1 MKKVHY
7 LLLAAM
13 LPVAGLANAAFAWC
27 QTISFT
33 DGSSFCFD
41 IAKTGTDTYRAEVS
55 SSRVSSNSLSCK
67 LTLPNNNRVD
77 LPNCQWNFNYGGSD
91 MRVEL
96 RADTPNAY
104 SVLVA
109 NYDFRNGRF
118 TDGSDSNNRDWNNN
132 YWGYQVDFSSVSTN
146 NPSTDQWIDMT
157 LRVRNTSASYS
168 NYFNGRVNFT
178 VEEYRN
184 GTWRTASSSDYSLER
199 SSYDFSYSDA
209 GERRLTNFLRFRNN
223 GQYRILAQIDGTN
236 YTAYQTFTVG
246 NGNNNRWDNNR
257 SNWVAIDDI
266 STTSPSVDQWISL
279 RVRRDGSYYSSQT
292 VRFEVEEYRD
302 GYWRSAYSS
311 DYDLDRS
318 SYTFYSSESS
328 KSFSSFLKF
337 RKDGEFRLTARLDN
351 GETTTVSFYV
361 GRGRNNNTS
370 SQIRVEKSGS
380 SSVSAG
386 SWVDLNLTA
395 YQRYSN
401 SKNENYNGELSVKV
415 QKKDWYYWS
424 TASSSDYDISSSYV
438 NFYRS
443 DYGRKYLTNFI
454 RFRNN
459 GQYKVIFTD
468 RSDSSITDSIEL
480 SVGGSYYDNTW
491 RQNNNNYNYTNAE
504 YDKLRAV
511 YNIWQ
516 GVISTLKRDYPRL
529 RNSSFWQSESDR
541 FYNNMRAV
549 INGERNP
556 AFDSWNRFYQGFMD
570 WFSLTLRTR

>member
-67 LTLPNNNRVD
+67 LTLPNNNRID

-91 MRVEL
+91 MKVEL
-96 RADTPNAY
+96 RADTPNSY

-257 SNWVAIDDI
+257 INWVAIDDI
-266 STTSPSVDQWISL
+266 STTSPSVDQWVSL

-302 GYWRSAYSS
+302 WYWRSAYSS

-370 SQIRVEKSGS
+370 SQLRVEKSGS

>member
-13 LPVAGLANAAFAWC
+13 LPVAGLVNAAFAWC

-55 SSRVSSNSLSCK
+55 SSHVSSNSLSCK
-67 LTLPNNNRVD
+67 LTLPNNNRID

-91 MRVEL
+91 MKVEL

-246 NGNNNRWDNNR
+246 NGNNNRRDNNR

-337 RKDGEFRLTARLDN
+337 RKDGEFRLTVRLDN
-351 GETTTVSFYV
+351 GETTTASFYV

>member
-246 NGNNNRWDNNR
+246 NGNNNRRDNKR

-351 GETTTVSFYV
+351 GETTTASFYV

>member
-91 MRVEL
+91 MKVEL
-96 RADTPNAY
+96 RAETPNAY

-292 VRFEVEEYRD
+292 VRFELEEYRD

-318 SYTFYSSESS
+318 SYTFYSSENS

-351 GETTTVSFYV
+351 GETTTATFHV

>member
-67 LTLPNNNRVD
+67 LTLPNNNRID

-91 MRVEL
+91 MKVEL
-96 RADTPNAY
+96 RAETSNSY

-236 YTAYQTFTVG
+236 YTTYQTFTVG

-257 SNWVAIDDI
+257 INWVAIDDI
-266 STTSPSVDQWISL
+266 STTSPSVDQWVSL

-302 GYWRSAYSS
+302 WYWRSAYSS

-351 GETTTVSFYV
+351 GETTTASFYV

-370 SQIRVEKSGS
+370 SQLRVEKSGS

>member
-55 SSRVSSNSLSCK
+55 SSRVGSNSLSCK
-67 LTLPNNNRVD
+67 LTFPNNNRID

-91 MRVEL
+91 MKVEL
-96 RADTPNAY
+96 RAETPNAY

-246 NGNNNRWDNNR
+246 NSNNNRWDNNR

-266 STTSPSVDQWISL
+266 STTSPSVDQWVSL
-279 RVRRDGSYYSSQT
+279 RVRRDGNYYSSQT

-351 GETTTVSFYV
+351 GETTTASFYV

-424 TASSSDYDISSSYV
+424 MASSSDYDISSSYV

-468 RSDSSITDSIEL
+468 KSDSSITDSIEL

-556 AFDSWNRFYQGFMD
+556 TFDSWNRFYQGFMD

>member
-67 LTLPNNNRVD
+67 LTLPNNNRID

-91 MRVEL
+91 MKVEL
-96 RADTPNAY
+96 RADTPNSY

-132 YWGYQVDFSSVSTN
+132 YWGYQIDFSSVSTN

-209 GERRLTNFLRFRNN
+209 GERRLTNFLRFRNT

-266 STTSPSVDQWISL
+266 STTSPSVDQWVSL

-337 RKDGEFRLTARLDN
+337 RKDGEFRLIARLDN
-351 GETTTVSFYV
+351 GETTTASFYV
-361 GRGRNNNTS
+361 GSGRNNNTS

>member
-1 MKKVHY
+1 
-7 LLLAAM
+7 M

-91 MRVEL
+91 MKVEL
-96 RADTPNAY
+96 RAETPNAY

-292 VRFEVEEYRD
+292 VRFELEEYRD

-318 SYTFYSSESS
+318 SYTFYSSENS

-351 GETTTVSFYV
+351 GETTTATFHV

-556 AFDSWNRFYQGFMD
+556 TFDSWNRFYQGFMD

>member
-13 LPVAGLANAAFAWC
+13 LPVAGMANAAFAWC

-55 SSRVSSNSLSCK
+55 SSRVSSSSLSCK
-67 LTLPNNNRVD
+67 LTLPNNNRID

-132 YWGYQVDFSSVSTN
+132 YWGYQVDFSSISTN

-266 STTSPSVDQWISL
+266 STTSPSVDQWVSL

-351 GETTTVSFYV
+351 GETATASFYV

-370 SQIRVEKSGS
+370 SQLRVEKSGS

-415 QKKDWYYWS
+415 QKKDGYYWS

-556 AFDSWNRFYQGFMD
+556 TFDSWNRFYQGFMD

>member
-55 SSRVSSNSLSCK
+55 SSRVSSSSLSCK
-67 LTLPNNNRVD
+67 LTLPNNNRID

-91 MRVEL
+91 MKVEL

-351 GETTTVSFYV
+351 GETTIASFYV
-361 GRGRNNNTS
+361 GRGRNNTTS

-491 RQNNNNYNYTNAE
+491 RQNNTNYNYTNAE

>member
-91 MRVEL
+91 MKVEL
-96 RADTPNAY
+96 RAETSNSY

-118 TDGSDSNNRDWNNN
+118 TDGSDDGNRKND
-132 YWGYQVDFSSVSTN
+132 YWGYQIDFNSVSST
-146 NPSTDQWIDMT
+146 NPSTNQWIDMT
-157 LRVRNTSASYS
+157 LKVRNTSSSSS
-168 NYFNGRVNFT
+168 NYFNGRVNFS
-178 VEEYRN
+178 VEEYRD
-184 GTWRTASSSDYSLER
+184 GYWRSASSSDYDLER
-199 SSYDFSYSDA
+199 SSYTFSSSDW
-209 GERRLTNFLRFRNN
+209 GERRMTNFLRFRNN
-223 GQYRILAQIDGTN
+223 GRYKIVAQIDGTN

-279 RVRRDGSYYSSQT
+279 RVRRDGNSYSSQT

-351 GETTTVSFYV
+351 GETTTSNFHV

-468 RSDSSITDSIEL
+468 RSDSSITDGIEL

>member
-13 LPVAGLANAAFAWC
+13 LPVAGLANSAFAWC

-91 MRVEL
+91 MKVEL
-96 RADTPNAY
+96 RAETPNAY

-246 NGNNNRWDNNR
+246 NSNNNRWDNNR
-257 SNWVAIDDI
+257 SSWVAIDDI
-266 STTSPSVDQWISL
+266 STTSPSVDQWVSL

-491 RQNNNNYNYTNAE
+491 RQNNTNYNYTNAE

-556 AFDSWNRFYQGFMD
+556 TFDSWNRFYQGFMD

>member
-55 SSRVSSNSLSCK
+55 SSRVSSSSLSCK
-67 LTLPNNNRVD
+67 LTLPNNNRID

-91 MRVEL
+91 MKVEL
-96 RADTPNAY
+96 RADMPNAY

-246 NGNNNRWDNNR
+246 NGNNNRRDNNR

-351 GETTTVSFYV
+351 GETTTASFYV

-556 AFDSWNRFYQGFMD
+556 TFDSWNRFYQGFMD

>member
-91 MRVEL
+91 MKVEL

-351 GETTTVSFYV
+351 GETTTASFYV

-370 SQIRVEKSGS
+370 SQLRVEKSGS

-556 AFDSWNRFYQGFMD
+556 TFDSWNRFYQGFMD

>member
-67 LTLPNNNRVD
+67 LTLPDNNRID

-91 MRVEL
+91 MKVEL
-96 RADTPNAY
+96 RAETSNSY

-236 YTAYQTFTVG
+236 YTTYQTFTVG

-257 SNWVAIDDI
+257 INWVAIDDI
-266 STTSPSVDQWISL
+266 STTSPSVDQWVSL

-302 GYWRSAYSS
+302 WYWRSAYSS

-351 GETTTVSFYV
+351 GETTTASFYV

-370 SQIRVEKSGS
+370 SQLRVEKSGS

>member
-7 LLLAAM
+7 LLLTAM

-91 MRVEL
+91 MKVEL
-96 RADTPNAY
+96 RADAPNAY

-236 YTAYQTFTVG
+236 YTAYQAFTVG

-351 GETTTVSFYV
+351 GETTTASFYV

>member
-67 LTLPNNNRVD
+67 LTLPNNNRID

-91 MRVEL
+91 MKVEL
-96 RADTPNAY
+96 RAETSNSY

-236 YTAYQTFTVG
+236 YTTYQTFTVG

-257 SNWVAIDDI
+257 INWVAIDDI
-266 STTSPSVDQWISL
+266 STTSPSVDQWVSL

-302 GYWRSAYSS
+302 WYWRSAYSS

-351 GETTTVSFYV
+351 GETTTASFYV

-370 SQIRVEKSGS
+370 SQLRVEKSGS

-556 AFDSWNRFYQGFMD
+556 TFDSWNRFYQGFMD

>member
-67 LTLPNNNRVD
+67 LTLPNNNRID

-91 MRVEL
+91 MKVEL
-96 RADTPNAY
+96 RAETSNSY

-118 TDGSDSNNRDWNNN
+118 TDGSDDGNRKND
-132 YWGYQVDFSSVSTN
+132 YWGYQIDFNSVSST
-146 NPSTDQWIDMT
+146 NPSTNQWIDMT
-157 LRVRNTSASYS
+157 LKVRNTSSSSS
-168 NYFNGRVNFT
+168 NYFNGRVNFS
-178 VEEYRN
+178 VEEYRD
-184 GTWRTASSSDYSLER
+184 GYWRSASSSDYDLER
-199 SSYDFSYSDA
+199 SSYTFSSSDW
-209 GERRLTNFLRFRNN
+209 GERRMTNFLRFRNN
-223 GQYRILAQIDGTN
+223 GRYKIVAQIDGTN

-279 RVRRDGSYYSSQT
+279 RVRRDGNSYSSQT

-351 GETTTVSFYV
+351 GETTTSNFHV

-401 SKNENYNGELSVKV
+401 TKNENYNGELSVKV

>member
-55 SSRVSSNSLSCK
+55 SSRVSSSSLSCK
-67 LTLPNNNRVD
+67 LTLPNNNRID

-91 MRVEL
+91 MKVEL

-246 NGNNNRWDNNR
+246 DGNNNRRDNNR

-351 GETTTVSFYV
+351 GETTTASFYV
-361 GRGRNNNTS
+361 GRGRNNTTS

>member
-55 SSRVSSNSLSCK
+55 SSRVSSSSLSCK

-91 MRVEL
+91 MKVEL
-96 RADTPNAY
+96 RAETSNSY

-257 SNWVAIDDI
+257 INWVAIDDI
-266 STTSPSVDQWISL
+266 STTSPSVDQWVSL

-351 GETTTVSFYV
+351 GETTTASFYV

-529 RNSSFWQSESDR
+529 RNSSCWQSESDR

>member
-55 SSRVSSNSLSCK
+55 SSRVSSSSLSCK
-67 LTLPNNNRVD
+67 LTLPNNNRID

-91 MRVEL
+91 MKVEL

-351 GETTTVSFYV
+351 GGTTTASFYV
-361 GRGRNNNTS
+361 GRGRNNNAS

>member
-91 MRVEL
+91 MKVEL
-96 RADTPNAY
+96 RAETPNAY

-266 STTSPSVDQWISL
+266 STTSPSVDQWVSL
-279 RVRRDGSYYSSQT
+279 RVRRDGNYYSSQT

-351 GETTTVSFYV
+351 GETTTASFYV

-424 TASSSDYDISSSYV
+424 TALSSDYDISSSYV

-556 AFDSWNRFYQGFMD
+556 TFDSWNRFYQGFMD

>member
-13 LPVAGLANAAFAWC
+13 LPVVGLANAAFAWC

>member
-13 LPVAGLANAAFAWC
+13 LPLAGLANAAFAWC

-55 SSRVSSNSLSCK
+55 SSRVSSSSLSCK

-91 MRVEL
+91 MKVEL

-118 TDGSDSNNRDWNNN
+118 TDGSDDGNRKND
-132 YWGYQVDFSSVSTN
+132 YWGYQIDFNSVSST
-146 NPSTDQWIDMT
+146 NPSTNQWIDMT
-157 LRVRNTSASYS
+157 LKVRNTSSSSS
-168 NYFNGRVNFT
+168 NYFNGRVNFS
-178 VEEYRN
+178 VEEYRD
-184 GTWRTASSSDYSLER
+184 GYWRSASSSDYDLER
-199 SSYDFSYSDA
+199 SSYTFSSSDW
-209 GERRLTNFLRFRNN
+209 GERRMTNFLRFRNN
-223 GQYRILAQIDGTN
+223 GRYKIVAQIDGTN
-236 YTAYQTFTVG
+236 YSAYQEFTVW
-246 NGNNNRWDNNR
+246 NGNNNR

-266 STTSPSVDQWISL
+266 STTSPSVDQWVSL
-279 RVRRDGSYYSSQT
+279 RVRRDGNSYSSQT

-302 GYWRSAYSS
+302 GYWGSAYSS

-318 SYTFYSSESS
+318 SYTFYSSENS

-351 GETTTVSFYV
+351 GETTTATFHV

-556 AFDSWNRFYQGFMD
+556 TFDSWNRFYQGFMD

>member
-13 LPVAGLANAAFAWC
+13 LPLAGLANAAFAWC

-55 SSRVSSNSLSCK
+55 SSRVSSSSLSCK

-91 MRVEL
+91 MKVEL

-118 TDGSDSNNRDWNNN
+118 TDGSDLNNRDWNNN
-132 YWGYQVDFSSVSTN
+132 YWGYQVDFSSISTN

-246 NGNNNRWDNNR
+246 NSNNNRWDNNR

-266 STTSPSVDQWISL
+266 STTSPSVDQWVSL
-279 RVRRDGSYYSSQT
+279 RVRRDGNSYSSQT

-318 SYTFYSSESS
+318 SYTFYSSENS

-351 GETTTVSFYV
+351 GETATASFYV
-361 GRGRNNNTS
+361 GRGRSNNTS
-370 SQIRVEKSGS
+370 SQLRVEKSGS

-511 YNIWQ
+511 YNIWN
-516 GVISTLKRDYPRL
+516 GVIASLKRDYPRL

-556 AFDSWNRFYQGFMD
+556 TFDSWNRFYQGFMD

>member
-55 SSRVSSNSLSCK
+55 SSRVSSSSLSCK
-67 LTLPNNNRVD
+67 LTLPNNNRID

-91 MRVEL
+91 MKVEL

-199 SSYDFSYSDA
+199 SSYEFSYSDA

-246 NGNNNRWDNNR
+246 NGNNNRRDNNR

-266 STTSPSVDQWISL
+266 STTSPSVDQWVSL
-279 RVRRDGSYYSSQT
+279 RVRRDGNYYSSQT

-351 GETTTVSFYV
+351 GETTTASFHV

>member
-67 LTLPNNNRVD
+67 LTLPNNNRID

-91 MRVEL
+91 MKVEL
-96 RADTPNAY
+96 RAETSNSY

-257 SNWVAIDDI
+257 INWVAIDDI
-266 STTSPSVDQWISL
+266 STTSPSVDQWVSL

-351 GETTTVSFYV
+351 GETTTASFYV

>member
-13 LPVAGLANAAFAWC
+13 LPVAGLANAVFAWC

-96 RADTPNAY
+96 RAETPNAY

-246 NGNNNRWDNNR
+246 NSNNNRRDNNR

-351 GETTTVSFYV
+351 GETTTASFYV
-361 GRGRNNNTS
+361 GRGRNNTTS

>member
-1 MKKVHY
+1 
-7 LLLAAM
+7 M
-13 LPVAGLANAAFAWC
+13 LPVVGLANAAFAWC

-67 LTLPNNNRVD
+67 LTLPNNNRID

-91 MRVEL
+91 MKVEL
-96 RADTPNAY
+96 RADTPNSY

-199 SSYDFSYSDA
+199 SSYEFSYSDA

-246 NGNNNRWDNNR
+246 NSNNNRWDNNR

-266 STTSPSVDQWISL
+266 STTSPSVDQWVSL
-279 RVRRDGSYYSSQT
+279 RVRRDGNSYSSQT

-351 GETTTVSFYV
+351 GETATASFYV
-361 GRGRNNNTS
+361 GRGRNNNTT
-370 SQIRVEKSGS
+370 SQLRVEKSGS

-491 RQNNNNYNYTNAE
+491 RQNNTNYNYTNAE

-556 AFDSWNRFYQGFMD
+556 TFDSWNRFYQGFMD

>member
-67 LTLPNNNRVD
+67 LTLPNNNRID

-91 MRVEL
+91 MKVEL
-96 RADTPNAY
+96 RAETSNSY

-199 SSYDFSYSDA
+199 SSYEFSYSDA

-236 YTAYQTFTVG
+236 YTTYQTFTVG

-257 SNWVAIDDI
+257 INWVAIDDI
-266 STTSPSVDQWISL
+266 STTSPSVDQWVSL
-279 RVRRDGSYYSSQT
+279 RVRRDGNSYSSQT

-351 GETTTVSFYV
+351 GETTTASFYV

-370 SQIRVEKSGS
+370 SQLRVEKSGS

>member
-1 MKKVHY
+1 
-7 LLLAAM
+7 M

-55 SSRVSSNSLSCK
+55 SSRVSSSSLSCK
-67 LTLPNNNRVD
+67 LTLPNNNRID

-91 MRVEL
+91 MKVEL

-199 SSYDFSYSDA
+199 SSYEFSYSDA

-266 STTSPSVDQWISL
+266 STTSPSVDQWVSL
-279 RVRRDGSYYSSQT
+279 RVRRDGNSYSSQT

-351 GETTTVSFYV
+351 GETTTASFYV
-361 GRGRNNNTS
+361 GRGRNNTTS

>member
-55 SSRVSSNSLSCK
+55 SSRVSSNSLGCK
-67 LTLPNNNRVD
+67 LTLPNNNRID

-91 MRVEL
+91 MKVEL
-96 RADTPNAY
+96 RADTPNSY

-168 NYFNGRVNFT
+168 NYFNRRVNFT

-246 NGNNNRWDNNR
+246 NSNNNRWDNNR

-266 STTSPSVDQWISL
+266 STTSPSVDQWVSL
-279 RVRRDGSYYSSQT
+279 RVRRDGNYYSSQT

-351 GETTTVSFYV
+351 GETTTASFYV

-556 AFDSWNRFYQGFMD
+556 TFDSWNRFYQGFMD
-570 WFSLTLRTR
+570 WFSLSLRTR